1 MAPLDTPS
9 LDFYKVVTDNMGEGL
24 YAADAHG
31 LLTFMNPAAE
41 AMLGWTFDELKGRRM
56 HDMTHHHYPDG
67 RPFPVE
73 ECAGFQVVRN
83 GQTLRD
89 YDDVF
94 IRKDGTFLPV
104 SYSSSPLRSDGEI
117 VGLVVVFR
125 DASARRLTEE
135 ALKANESDA
144 RLLQELGAELMRQDD
159 VGSFYQKIVDG
170 ASQIMR
176 SEFASMQMLHPERGS
191 RGELQL
197 LAFRGFAPADAKRW
211 EWVRAETRTTCGEA
225 LKTGV
230 RVIAADTENS
240 SYRDVYHDTAIRS
253 VQSTPLFS
261 RQGALV
267 GMLSTHW
274 NRPYEPS
281 PRDLRNLDI
290 LARQAADI
298 MDQQR
303 ALQVAD
309 RHKDQF
315 LATLAHELRNPLAPI
330 RNALTVLNAPGITSE
345 RAERAREVI
354 GRQVNQ
360 MVRLIDDLMDINRIS
375 RGTLEL
381 RRRRFA
387 IGSLVWQ
394 AVETCLPVEA
404 RRKRDINVTVPPQPV
419 FVDADPIRLHQIL
432 CNVLN
437 NAVKFSNDSD
447 RISIAVD
454 PQDRDLVLT
463 VSDTGIGIPPGKLER
478 VFEMFSQVEQAPG
491 HVKTGLGIGLALV
504 RQLAELHGGSVTAHS
519 DGVGRGSRF
528 VIRLPIVTNPPLYP
542 QQTAPRTPT
551 QSADGRR
558 VLVVDDNRDNADS
571 LAALLQVEGY
581 DVRLAYDGE
590 EALAVAEVYRPHVLL
605 LDIGLPKLSGYDV
618 CRRLREE
625 PWARQATFV
634 AVTGWGQQRDR
645 AQARATGFDAH
656 LVKPVEYEKLAEVLA
671 QRA

>member
-24 YAADAHG
+24 YSADAHG

-94 IRKDGTFLPV
+94 IRKDGTFLAV

-117 VGLVVVFR
+117 VGLVVVFC

-159 VGSFYQKIVDG
+159 VGSFYQKIVGG

-191 RGELQL
+191 HGELQL

-211 EWVRAETRTTCGEA
+211 EWVRAETWTTCGEA

-230 RVIAADTENS
+230 RVIVADTENS

-274 NRPYEPS
+274 SRPYEPS

-303 ALQVAD
+303 ELQVAD

-394 AVETCLPVEA
+394 AVETCLSVEA
-404 RRKRDINVTVPPQPV
+404 RRKRDISVTVPPQPL
-419 FVDADPIRLHQIL
+419 FVDADPVRLHQIL

-437 NAVKFSNDSD
+437 NAVKFSNDND

-454 PQDRDLVLT
+454 QQDRDLVLT

-504 RQLAELHGGSVTAHS
+504 RQLAELHGGSATAHS

>member
-24 YAADAHG
+24 YSADAHG

-104 SYSSSPLRSDGEI
+104 SYSSSPLRSGGEI

-191 RGELQL
+191 HGELQL
-197 LAFRGFAPADAKRW
+197 LAFRGFAPADAKAW
-211 EWVRAETRTTCGEA
+211 EWVGAETGTTCGEA

-230 RVIAADTENS
+230 RVIAADTEHS
-240 SYRDVYHDTAIRS
+240 SYRDVYHDTAIRA

-261 RQGALV
+261 RQGARV

-274 NRPYEPS
+274 NRPHEPS

-303 ALQVAD
+303 ELQVAD

-330 RNALTVLNAPGITSE
+330 RNALTVLNVPGITSE

-394 AVETCLPVEA
+394 AVETCLSVEA
-404 RRKRDINVTVPPQPV
+404 RRKRDISVTVPPQPL
-419 FVDADPIRLHQIL
+419 FVDADPVRLHQIL

-437 NAVKFSNDSD
+437 NAVKFSNDND

-454 PQDRDLVLT
+454 QQDRDLVLT

-504 RQLAELHGGSVTAHS
+504 RQLAELHGGSATAHS

>member
-24 YAADAHG
+24 YSADAHG

-104 SYSSSPLRSDGEI
+104 SYSSSPLRSGGEI

-191 RGELQL
+191 HGELQL
-197 LAFRGFAPADAKRW
+197 LAFRGFAPADAKAW
-211 EWVRAETRTTCGEA
+211 EWVGVEAGTTCAQA

-230 RVIAADTENS
+230 RVIAADTEHS

-303 ALQVAD
+303 ELQVAD

-330 RNALTVLNAPGITSE
+330 RNALTVLNVPGITSE

-394 AVETCLPVEA
+394 AVETCLSVEA
-404 RRKRDINVTVPPQPV
+404 RRKRDISVTVPPQPV
-419 FVDADPIRLHQIL
+419 FVDADPVRLHQIL

-437 NAVKFSNDSD
+437 NAVKFSNDND

-454 PQDRDLVLT
+454 QQDRDLVLT

-504 RQLAELHGGSVTAHS
+504 RQLAELHGGSATAHS

>member
-303 ALQVAD
+303 ELQVAD